1 MQISLKPLTPDFNYL
16 LDTHTPVNAN
26 RMLPDWWKKMKR
38 FHDPMMPEE
47 AGNIKNCP
55 AVRDILTQGIVIPAW
70 TWIKFNQTKNGLV
83 VTSGHDGR
91 IEGWEATGHHTQNQ
105 IENTSVTE
113 LLIGGAIKL
122 NCPWLIKTEE
132 NIQTMFF
139 DPFYNEKDRP
149 FRLLPG
155 VVRTDVYHNI
165 NFPMEIYPRL
175 DIGDMLIIEEG
186 TPLITLL
193 PVAVDKVKLNLKEQT
208 SRDDWHTEG
217 NRLLSYRS
225 ERYDQVVK
233 NHDDML

>member
-1 MQISLKPLTPDFNYL
+1 
-16 LDTHTPVNAN
+16 
-26 RMLPDWWKKMKR
+26 
-38 FHDPMMPEE
+38 
-47 AGNIKNCP
+47 
-55 AVRDILTQGIVIPAW
+55 
-70 TWIKFNQTKNGLV
+70 
-83 VTSGHDGR
+83 
-91 IEGWEATGHHTQNQ
+91 
-105 IENTSVTE
+105 
-113 LLIGGAIKL
+113 
-122 NCPWLIKTEE
+122 
-132 NIQTMFF
+132 MFF

-175 DIGDMLIIEEG
+175 DIGDMLIIEED

-193 PVAVDKVKLNLKEQT
+193 PVAVDKVKLNLEKQT

-233 NHDDML
+233 NHDDMI